1 MFVPSKDQ
9 QTKLLGATL
18 SLLTALNNG
27 IEDVLGR
34 GSKGIIFATGMED
47 GKAQGKAL
55 AKTDSLEEAIQ
66 AVNEAFEGVWNIELF
81 QEEGQSDYMFKDNLG
96 FPAAKII
103 VRECPIRQAVLS
115 NGLKQGGPVCYL
127 TNGNLCGI
135 ISEIMEKKVSMEIE
149 HTGPNACMKR
159 LNLRD

>member
-1 MFVPSKDQ
+1 MFVPDKDQ
-9 QTKLLGATL
+9 QTRLLSSTL

-34 GSKGIIFATGMED
+34 GSKGIIFATGMEE
-47 GKAQGKAL
+47 GRAQGRSL
-55 AKTDSLEEAIQ
+55 AKTESLETAIES
-66 AVNEAFEGVWNIELF
+66 VNEAFEGVWNVELF
-81 QEEGQSDYMFKDNLG
+81 KEEGQDGYIFEDRLG
-96 FPAAKII
+96 LPAAKVI

-135 ISEIMEKKVSMEIE
+135 IAEVMEKKVSMEIE
-149 HTGPNACMKR
+149 HTGPNSCLKK
-159 LNLRD
+159 LSLRD